1 MSVRKL
7 LVIRFGGMGDI
18 IMATPSL
25 RALAARFPEASIDV
39 IVGGGMT
46 GSLAGHPCV
55 RRVLTFDKRGEDAKP
70 APFLA
75 FLALLWRERYDL
87 VVNLH
92 PSVKS
97 FLMAAAARPKRLLT
111 FRKRILK
118 RDGMA
123 AHAIDDF
130 AKELRPLGVED
141 LADRSLDF
149 VVPDDAVKSVDRLL
163 EDLGVRPGERL
174 VVINPAASRPINR
187 WPQERFRAVA
197 RHFADRP
204 STRVVVT
211 GGSSQHRSIIDG
223 LDECAL
229 AARIAD
235 GDRRI
240 VNLAGKLTVKQL
252 GALLMRASV
261 LLTCDTGPM
270 HIAAALETPMV
281 VLSGAADPGRTGP
294 LTQTSVVLIDR
305 ALPCVPCRAR
315 TCARGDVKCMDNLNV
330 EEAISALERLLQC
343 VRNHSYVSELRVVS

>member
-1 MSVRKL
+1 
-7 LVIRFGGMGDI
+7 MGDI
-18 IMATPSL
+18 LMMTPSL

-46 GSLAGHPCV
+46 AALTGHPDV
-55 RRVLTFDKRGEDAKP
+55 RRVLTFDKRGKDARP

-75 FLALLWRERYDL
+75 FLALLWQERYDL

-97 FLMAAAARPKRLLT
+97 WMMVAAARPKRVVT

-118 RDGMA
+118 NGVA
-123 AHAIDDF
+123 THAIEDF
-130 AKELRPLGVED
+130 AKELRPLGIEAVS
-141 LADRSLDF
+141 DRSLDF
-149 VVPDDAVKSVDRLL
+149 IVPDDALKSVDRML
-163 EDLGVRPGERL
+163 EDLGVRPGERI

-197 RHFADRP
+197 RHFAGMP
-204 STRVVVT
+204 GTRVVLT

-223 LDECAL
+223 LDEMAL
-229 AARIAD
+229 AATIAE

-240 VNLAGKLTVKQL
+240 IDLAGKLTLKQL

-270 HIAAALETPMV
+270 HVAAALETSMV
-281 VLSGAADPGRTGP
+281 VLSGAADPDRTGP
-294 LTQTSVVLIDR
+294 LTKTATVLIDR
-305 ALPCVPCRAR
+305 ALGCVPCRDR
-315 TCARGDVKCMDNLNV
+315 VCARGDVKCMDNLRV
-330 EEAISALERLLQC
+330 DQTILALERSLQN
-343 VRNHSYVSELRVVS
+343 VENPSYVRELRVVS